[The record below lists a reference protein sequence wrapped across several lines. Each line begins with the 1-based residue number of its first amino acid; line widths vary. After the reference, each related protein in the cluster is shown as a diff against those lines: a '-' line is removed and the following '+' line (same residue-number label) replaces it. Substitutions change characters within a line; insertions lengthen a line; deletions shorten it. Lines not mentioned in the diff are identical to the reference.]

1 MILNKG
7 TYGYRNA
14 HRIRNI
20 LILMIIA
27 AVIAAQI
34 LAGRLIGGNLRILF
48 TFTGILCVLPLANVA
63 SPTIAMAKYG
73 TPPVT
78 DYDKVQ
84 EYADR
89 GMILYDLI
97 FTTKDS
103 VFPADFCVI
112 RDGAAVILSPVRPA
126 AKTALKQHL
135 ENCLRNEAL
144 RVHAGICTD
153 MEEFQRALSVLPPC
167 AEVTEKMQRTAE
179 LFLNLSY

>member
-1 MILNKG
+1 
-7 TYGYRNA
+7 
-14 HRIRNI
+14 
-20 LILMIIA
+20 MIIA

-63 SPTIAMAKYG
+63 SPTIAMAKYS

-112 RDGAAVILSPVRPA
+112 RDGAAVRLRPGRPG
-126 AKTALKQHL
+126 AKTARQQHGAK
-135 ENCLRNEAL
+135 C
-144 RVHAGICTD
+144 
-153 MEEFQRALSVLPPC
+153 
-167 AEVTEKMQRTAE
+167 
-179 LFLNLSY
+179 

>member
-20 LILMIIA
+20 LLLVIIA

-34 LAGRLIGGNLRILF
+34 LAGRLIGGSLRILF
-48 TFTGILCVLPLANVA
+48 TFTGILCVLPLANIA
-63 SPTIAMAKYG
+63 SPTIAMAKYS

-78 DYDKVQ
+78 DYDRVQ

-89 GMILYDLI
+89 GLMLYDLV

-103 VFPADFCVI
+103 PFPADFCVI

-126 AKTALKQHL
+126 AKAALKQHL
-135 ENCLRNEAL
+135 ERCCRNEAL

-153 MEEFQRALSVLPPC
+153 MEEFLRALSVLPPSQ
-167 AEVTEKMQRTAE
+167 EVTEKMQRTAE